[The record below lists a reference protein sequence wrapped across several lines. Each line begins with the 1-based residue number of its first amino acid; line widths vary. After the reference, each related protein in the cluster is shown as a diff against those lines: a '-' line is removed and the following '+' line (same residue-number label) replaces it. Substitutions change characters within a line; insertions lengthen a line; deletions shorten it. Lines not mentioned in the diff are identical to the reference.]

1 MAIPKVIG
9 LTGGIAMGKST
20 MARKLPWA
28 GRATGMGLWLHD
40 ADHSV
45 HQLMSPTGA
54 AYGRIIDVFGDV
66 TVAGVGSPIDRRQL
80 GAAVFAAP
88 DMRRRL
94 ESILH
99 PLVYAKT
106 RQFLARS
113 ARLRRR
119 VVVLDIPLLFETAGE
134 RRCDQ
139 TISVFTAPAI
149 QRRRALARPGMSK
162 QKLAGILAAQVDNA
176 TRQRHADALVTS
188 GAGVALAYR
197 RLVIALSKKT
207 IFKRFQ
213 AGRRNQHGLAAAWPP
228 RGRRHGFWRR
238 PALYSRMSKGKK

>member
-20 MARKLPWA
+20 MAKKLPWA

-45 HQLMSPTGA
+45 HQLMAPTGA
-54 AYGRIIDVFGDV
+54 AYGKIIDAFGDV
-66 TVAGVGSPIDRRQL
+66 TFTGMGSPIDRRKL

-94 ESILH
+94 ERILH
-99 PLVYAKT
+99 PMVYAKT

-119 VVVLDIPLLFETAGE
+119 AVVLDIPLLFETAGE
-134 RRCDQ
+134 RRCDR
-139 TISVFTAPAI
+139 IVSVITAPAI
-149 QRRRALARPGMSK
+149 QRCRALARSGMSK

-176 TRQRHADALVTS
+176 TRQKHADALVAS
-188 GAGVALAYR
+188 GAGVGLAYR
-197 RLVIALSKKT
+197 RLLIALTQKPS
-207 IFKRFQ
+207 FKRFQ
-213 AGRRNQHGLAAAWPP
+213 AGRRQQNGLASAWPP
-228 RGRRHGFWRR
+228 RGRRHGFWQR
-238 PALYSRMSKGKK
+238 PALYPLATQGR